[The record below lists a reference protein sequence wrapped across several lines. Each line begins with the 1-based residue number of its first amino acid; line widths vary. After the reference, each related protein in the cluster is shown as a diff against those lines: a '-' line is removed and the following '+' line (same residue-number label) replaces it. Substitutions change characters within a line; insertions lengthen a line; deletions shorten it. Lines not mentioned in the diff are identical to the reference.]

1 MDNNNIETVKISI
14 RRYKRLITALAFLVL
29 FAGGIGGGYF
39 FFLKTSPKARETGR
53 TDVARPTGP
62 VTEIQVYFPSEG
74 RLKAENRAVP
84 RAVSKRAAA
93 RATVEEFL
101 KGPSSGIKSLVPQ
114 NSRVLGIYDGADGI
128 LYIDLSDEFRRNLQV
143 DAISEFLLMRGLYE
157 SVLANVYGVA
167 DVKIL
172 IEGAE
177 VETLGGH
184 ISLVRPLGDTVS
196 QTLVEE

>member
-1 MDNNNIETVKISI
+1 MDNNSQDTGRIDF
-14 RRYKRLITALAFLVL
+14 RRHKRLITVMAFIIL
-29 FAGGIGGGYF
+29 FAGGIAGGYF
-39 FFLKTSPKARETGR
+39 FLHKTSPKGREARRAEGI
-53 TDVARPTGP
+53 GP
-62 VTEIQVYFPSEG
+62 AGSVTEVQVYFPSEG
-74 RLKAENRAVP
+74 RLKAESRSVP
-84 RAVSKRAAA
+84 RALSKRAAA

-101 KGPSSGIKSLVPQ
+101 KGPTSGIKSLVPQ
-114 NSRVLGIYDGADGI
+114 NARVLGIYDGADGV

-143 DAISEFLLMRGLYE
+143 DAISEFLLLRGLYE

-184 ISLVRPLGDTVS
+184 VSLIKPLGDTVS

>member
-1 MDNNNIETVKISI
+1 MNNSNQGIGKIDF
-14 RRYKRLITALAFLVL
+14 RRHKNLITVLAFVIL
-29 FAGGIGGGYF
+29 FAGGIAGGYF
-39 FFLKTSPKARETGR
+39 FFLKTSPKAREAGR
-53 TDVARPTGP
+53 TEVVRPTGP

-74 RLKAENRAVP
+74 RLKAESRSVTQAL
-84 RAVSKRAAA
+84 SKRAAA

-101 KGPSSGIKSLVPQ
+101 KGPSSGIKSFIPQ
-114 NSRVLGIYDGADGI
+114 NARVLGIYDGEDGI

-157 SVLANVYGVA
+157 SVLTNVYGVA

-184 ISLVRPLGDTVS
+184 ISLIKPLGDTVS